1 MHEEFGFLSLA
12 LESNLSD
19 FKMGSACHSYLV
31 SCLLSKG
38 NISHTRSLG
47 YVLVKST
54 QQVYVPHFWNVISV
68 GDTEWIIDFNLPP
81 SSVFD
86 EETPEA
92 PFGVFNKGQYSEY
105 EYVATEV
112 QNKPYDKQLFND
124 LTGDGFSEAKL
135 PQYLC
140 DAVNHEICLAQS
152 LYW

>member
-1 MHEEFGFLSLA
+1 MHEKFGSLSFA
-12 LESNLSD
+12 LESNLND

-31 SCLLSKG
+31 SCLLSRG
-38 NISHTRSLG
+38 NIFHTRSLG

-68 GDTEWIIDFNLPP
+68 GDKEWIVDFNL
-81 SSVFD
+81 SLNSVLD
-86 EETPEA
+86 EAAPEV
-92 PFGVFNKGQYSEY
+92 PFGIFNKEHYSEY
-105 EYVATEV
+105 EYVVTEV
-112 QNKPYDKQLFND
+112 QNKPYDKQLFSD
-124 LTGDGFSEAKL
+124 LTGNKFSEVGL